1 MEIEKIIVH
10 EDYCDENSDG
20 HDIALLKLKEKVDL
34 SRFTP
39 ACLPPKNASYAGKTA
54 SVYGWGQTQTKD
66 NALPIDEGCPRY
78 GNSPV
83 LMEATQ
89 TIMTN
94 NACEKSSGTV
104 QVCENG
110 LITEVEVT
118 MAGQLT
124 KDMVCGIGNRQS
136 ACKGDSGGPFTVEV
150 GGQHILVGA
159 VSWGLG
165 CGRVSIIAIDHELE
179 IICIKNT
186 LQGLPTVYSSVPAQ
200 RDWINTTIENNGG
213 AKYCD

>member
-1 MEIEKIIVH
+1 MHK
-10 EDYCDENSDG
+10 DYCDEHQFE

-39 ACLPPKNASYAGKTA
+39 ACLPPKMANYSGKTA

-66 NALPIDEGCPRY
+66 NVLSIDEGCPRY

-136 ACKGDSGGPFTVEV
+136 ACLGDSGGPFTVEV

-159 VSWGLG
+159 VSWGPY
-165 CGRVSIIAIDHELE
+165 CARVS
-179 IICIKNT
+179 N
-186 LQGLPTVYSSVPAQ
+186 
-200 RDWINTTIENNGG
+200 
-213 AKYCD
+213 